1 MNYKES
7 EIDKK
12 NREWFNNNR
21 SCNTLVS
28 ISIAR
33 SSIRGLNQLNI
44 EFKYPIVVIA
54 GENGCGKST
63 ILSLVSCA
71 FHNNTGFCPMSLL
84 SNKKH
89 QRVYYTYSDFF
100 AFTAEE
106 RGFMRDIQI
115 TSKFLTENTKRNT
128 DTRSQS
134 PRKGRWKDYDT
145 RPKRAVSFLGINRI
159 LPPSESN
166 TFRNYCRHFGDNRLT
181 ENESRALVGY
191 MKKIFGKAYTEISL
205 RKLNKYR
212 LYGCSRDS
220 NVYTGF
226 NMGAGENA
234 VLQMLHEIISA
245 GKGSLIVIDE
255 IELGLHV
262 RAQKQLML
270 VLKEL
275 CKQYCAQI
283 VCSSHSETIIGAI
296 PPDGRILLKP
306 KQNGVDIIYGVTP
319 EMAMSE
325 LSGILHTELSV
336 FVEDEVARNI
346 IQTILPNDIRRRVN
360 LIVIGSADS
369 SMIYAICTH
378 LREGNK
384 RFVVI
389 MDGDKQS
396 EKDEKIKKVVSSMED
411 CNSIDEREIRTH
423 LEDRIS
429 FLPGN
434 EWPEKV
440 MLESII
446 NQNDF
451 TRLLEDFNVDSD
463 EQMRQYINKALVA
476 GKHHELY
483 ELASN
488 LHLNVSEVQ
497 TSVVRQYKVHSMA
510 MFQSILDVINQ
521 ALN

>member
-1 MNYKES
+1 M
-7 EIDKK
+7 
-12 NREWFNNNR
+12 
-21 SCNTLVS
+21 
-28 ISIAR
+28 
-33 SSIRGLNQLNI
+33 
-44 EFKYPIVVIA
+44 
-54 GENGCGKST
+54 
-63 ILSLVSCA
+63 
-71 FHNNTGFCPMSLL
+71 
-84 SNKKH
+84 
-89 QRVYYTYSDFF
+89 
-100 AFTAEE
+100 
-106 RGFMRDIQI
+106 
-115 TSKFLTENTKRNT
+115 
-128 DTRSQS
+128 
-134 PRKGRWKDYDT
+134 
-145 RPKRAVSFLGINRI
+145 
-159 LPPSESN
+159 
-166 TFRNYCRHFGDNRLT
+166 
-181 ENESRALVGY
+181 
-191 MKKIFGKAYTEISL
+191 
-205 RKLNKYR
+205 
-212 LYGCSRDS
+212 
-220 NVYTGF
+220 
-226 NMGAGENA
+226 
-234 VLQMLHEIISA
+234 
-245 GKGSLIVIDE
+245 
-255 IELGLHV
+255 
-262 RAQKQLML
+262 
-270 VLKEL
+270 
-275 CKQYCAQI
+275 
-283 VCSSHSETIIGAI
+283 
-296 PPDGRILLKP
+296 
-306 KQNGVDIIYGVTP
+306 
-319 EMAMSE
+319 
-325 LSGILHTELSV
+325 
-336 FVEDEVARNI
+336 NI

-396 EKDEKIKKVVSSMED
+396 DKDEKIKKVVSSMKD

-440 MLESII
+440 MLEGII

-483 ELASN
+483 ELASI